1 MIVTK
6 VTVGFVTQR
15 YDTEKKRFIDQEFHA
30 ADDVTWETED
40 GEQKSHTCKL
50 IRGICDT
57 KSNEPYLNYE
67 MIQPANHDFKIGD
80 LVLATPDG
88 NDNWHEFQGTVKL
101 FRDNGNLITVK
112 DQNDDCFDCRPGQ
125 LKHA

>member
-1 MIVTK
+1 MGNSIATPS
-6 VTVGFVTQR
+6 
-15 YDTEKKRFIDQEFHA
+15 
-30 ADDVTWETED
+30 DD
-40 GEQKSHTCKL
+40 
-50 IRGICDT
+50 
-57 KSNEPYLNYE
+57 PYLNFE

-80 LVLATPDG
+80 RVIATPDI
-88 NDNWHEFQGTVKL
+88 DDDFHEFKGTVVG